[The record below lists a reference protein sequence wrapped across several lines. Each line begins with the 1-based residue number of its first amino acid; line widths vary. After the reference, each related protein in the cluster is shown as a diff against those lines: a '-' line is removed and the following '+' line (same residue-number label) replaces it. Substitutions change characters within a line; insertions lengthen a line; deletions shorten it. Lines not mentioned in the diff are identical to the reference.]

1 MTEAGTSPLRW
12 VKALLKAPDVSP
24 EQTADRI
31 RFMERDV
38 CLTIKV
44 IVLGALAYIFLSDW
58 FEGVSTVGELGIESV
73 RGAFR
78 VYLVA
83 NILIGLM
90 LLAMD
95 YLPIWLVQW
104 SVFVLNIVDGT
115 FVALLVII
123 TGGLESAIYWV
134 FLVLVIRCAVSIT
147 RVRLQVAVNLF
158 LVLCYLFAGVL
169 DLTMQELRSAQEQ
182 VETNLEH
189 TPKPAVKPASTSPV
203 EDAPP
208 NASGRKSRRMQ
219 ASDSD
224 HIDLGRA
231 LVLAIASFSDGRVA
245 QSLSTRILLL
255 MLLALSA
262 YGINVLAD
270 LQLQAEAEAREFAF
284 RQEQLRSTGRL
295 AAEIA
300 HQLKNPLAI
309 INNAAFSLQKSF
321 KDAKPAQIQQV
332 EMIREEVGRSD
343 RILTQLMGYAQLAEG
358 RVERLQIKEE
368 IQRALDRV
376 FPTALAHEVKLEVN
390 CPEDLPPLLMQR
402 AHLGE
407 VLGNLLT
414 NARDAM
420 QGTGHIWITAKAASQ
435 GAVEITIADNGPGI
449 PAHQQE
455 HIFEPYFSTK
465 EKGTGLG
472 LAIVRHNTEIYG
484 GRVELESTLGKGC
497 RFRLIF
503 PAKSTMT
510 A

>member
-1 MTEAGTSPLRW
+1 MTDAGTSPLRW
-12 VKALLKAPDVSP
+12 IKTLLRAPEISP

-38 CLTIKV
+38 CLTIKL
-44 IVLGALAYIFLSDW
+44 IVLGALAYIFLSNW

-78 VYLVA
+78 VYLAA
-83 NILIGLM
+83 NILIGLI

-95 YLPIWLVQW
+95 YLPVWLVQW

-134 FLVLVIRCAVSIT
+134 FLVLVIRCAISIT
-147 RVRLQVAVNLF
+147 RVRLLVAVNLF
-158 LVLCYLFAGVL
+158 LLLCYLFAGVL

-189 TPKPAVKPASTSPV
+189 TPYLVGGSTNSSPV
-203 EDAPP
+203 VA
-208 NASGRKSRRMQ
+208 ASPRGNPRTARRAQ
-219 ASDSD
+219 ASDD
-224 HIDLGRA
+224 DQIDLGRA
-231 LVLAIASFSDGRVA
+231 LVLALANFTDGRVA
-245 QSLSTRILLL
+245 QSLFLRILLL

-321 KDAKPAQIQQV
+321 KDAKPAQLQQV

-358 RVERLQIKEE
+358 RVERLQLKEE

-376 FPTALAHEVKLEVN
+376 FPTALVHDVKLEVN

-402 AHLGE
+402 AHLSE
-407 VLGNLLT
+407 VLSNLLT

-420 QGTGHIWITAKAASQ
+420 QGTGHIWVAAKSAPQ
-435 GAVEITIADNGPGI
+435 GAVEITITDNGPGI

-484 GRVELESTLGKGC
+484 GRVELESALGKGC

>member
-1 MTEAGTSPLRW
+1 MTDAGISPLRW
-12 VKALLKAPDVSP
+12 IKSLLKAPEVSP

-44 IVLGALAYIFLSDW
+44 IVLGALAYIFLSNW
-58 FEGVSTVGELGIESV
+58 FEGVSTIGELGIESV

-95 YLPIWLVQW
+95 YLPVWLVQW

-147 RVRLQVAVNLF
+147 QVRLQVAVNLF
-158 LVLCYLFAGVL
+158 IVLCYLFAGVL
-169 DLTMQELRSAQEQ
+169 DLTMQELRSAQQE
-182 VETNLEH
+182 VETDLEH
-189 TPKPAVKPASTSPV
+189 APKPVVKPNARPPV
-203 EDAPP
+203 DEDPP
-208 NASGRKSRRMQ
+208 IDMPRKPRRQ
-219 ASDSD
+219 QTPDSD

-231 LVLAIASFSDGRVA
+231 LVLAIAGFSDGRVA
-245 QSLSTRILLL
+245 QSLFIRILLL
-255 MLLALSA
+255 LLLALSA

-321 KDAKPAQIQQV
+321 KDAKPAQLQQV

-358 RVERLQIKEE
+358 RVERLQIREE

-376 FPTALAHEVKLEVN
+376 FPTALVHEVKIEVN
-390 CPEDLPPLLMQR
+390 CPDGLPPCSCNGRIWARFWATFSPTPGMPCMVRDTSGSRPRQPLKVPSKSPLPTTDQASPRTSRSTSLNPTSPPRRKAPAWGWPSSGTTRRFTVAGLNSNPRLER
-402 AHLGE
+402 A
-407 VLGNLLT
+407 
-414 NARDAM
+414 
-420 QGTGHIWITAKAASQ
+420 
-435 GAVEITIADNGPGI
+435 
-449 PAHQQE
+449 AH
-455 HIFEPYFSTK
+455 S
-465 EKGTGLG
+465 G
-472 LAIVRHNTEIYG
+472 YG
-484 GRVELESTLGKGC
+484 SLRNQ
-497 RFRLIF
+497 
-503 PAKSTMT
+503 P
-510 A
+510 